1 MKEERYV
8 WQLPLTYGR
17 LPPLEASPGPFRCS
31 LGSPSP
37 SSLPCIV
44 GWSFWQLGSDEA
56 AKANEVLKLASA
68 AVLATA
74 VAIGAWYALAF
85 LSLPSDV

>member
-1 MKEERYV
+1 MAVTFDIRQITSSGGEP
-8 WQLPLTYGR
+8 WAFPL
-17 LPPLEASPGPFRCS
+17 F
-31 LGSPSP
+31 
-37 SSLPCIV
+37 V
-44 GWSFWQLGSDEA
+44 GLAVAVLAAAHCWMEFLAAWSDEA

-85 LSLPSDV
+85 LALPPGV